1 MRRPSYPQFGVQH
14 ADLQRL
20 VRNAPDCRTADA
32 PRESA
37 CKRTSFW
44 SVSGRDSS
52 FVGDRTRNVL
62 QSGTVWG
69 TFPSR
74 SRSGVAG
81 LLPLRHLGST
91 EPFAPGW
98 THEPWPST
106 APSNTRSTP
115 RTG

>member
-1 MRRPSYPQFGVQH
+1 MEH
-14 ADLQRL
+14 ADLQRV
-20 VRNAPDCRTADA
+20 VRKAPDCRPVAV
-32 PRESA
+32 PRRFA
-37 CKRTSFW
+37 CKQPPFW
-44 SVSGRDSS
+44 SVCGRGSS

-69 TFPSR
+69 TFLLR
-74 SRSGVAG
+74 SRSEVAG

-91 EPFAPGW
+91 EPFAPSW

-106 APSNTRSTP
+106 APSNTRSTR